1 MKKPTQHTR
10 WHCFETATNKKIIRR
25 FSVDET
31 QPTQHSN
38 ECSPWIRGTGP
49 HTPEALAKVRAINAE
64 HFKGVPKPANQREK
78 MSQAKLGRKF
88 TKEHRA
94 KLTEAWKG
102 KREFKRLR
110 LIEAYKLAE
119 SMAKELKAV
128 DE

>member
-10 WHCFETATNKKIIRR
+10 WHCFETVTNKKIIRR

-49 HTPEALAKVRAINAE
+49 HTPEAYAKTVENNRK
-64 HFKGVPKPANQREK
+64 HFKGKPKSANQREK
-78 MSQAKLGRKF
+78 MRQAKLGRKF
-88 TKEHRA
+88 TAAHKKSLSES
-94 KLTEAWKG
+94 WKG
-102 KREFKRLR
+102 KREFRRLR
-110 LIEAYKLAE
+110 FIEAYKLAE
-119 SMAKELKAV
+119 SLSNELKAV